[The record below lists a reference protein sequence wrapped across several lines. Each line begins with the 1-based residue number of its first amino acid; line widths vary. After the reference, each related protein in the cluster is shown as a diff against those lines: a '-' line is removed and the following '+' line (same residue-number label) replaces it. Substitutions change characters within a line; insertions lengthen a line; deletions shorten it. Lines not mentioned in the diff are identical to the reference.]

1 MEEEFLKATVSVRE
15 KKLDNNDLLTIYGL
29 YKQATMGD
37 NNTSRPGMFDP
48 KARAKWDAWESKRGM
63 SVDEAMKTYVEFV
76 QNYK

>member
-48 KARAKWDAWESKRGM
+48 KGRAKWDAWESKRGM